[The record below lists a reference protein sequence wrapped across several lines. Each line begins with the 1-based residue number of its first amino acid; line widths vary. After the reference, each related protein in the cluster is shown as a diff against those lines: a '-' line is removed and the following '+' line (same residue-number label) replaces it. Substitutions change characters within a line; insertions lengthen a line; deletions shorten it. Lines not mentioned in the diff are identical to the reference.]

1 MTIRDGDGNAGSDP
15 PEPAFWG
22 QLFAG
27 LPTSVIVADG
37 PGGSLRPQSETL
49 VRRRKTWVDRLF
61 AGEESYANSPDKI
74 VILQNGVEIEEVPIG
89 PLGSWTVVGR
99 HPRAHIQLEAHK
111 LGLLHAAFHKKDG
124 RIYLRAVDLEC
135 GTLLDRKKIKAG
147 VPVPLRDG
155 SLVDI
160 PGYQLRIRLANSPAT
175 AGEEIVEAKEL
186 VEIPSYFYV
195 PPLPSS
201 SPVLPN
207 LIEDRAAIALW
218 SGGVTS
224 LKVADIIEETA
235 DAKTFRLVGEKPLLF
250 SYRPGQFVT
259 LLLTIDGEY
268 IERSYSISSSPS
280 RPHVLELTVKR
291 VPGGRVSNWLCDH
304 VMLGE
309 RLTIKG
315 PAGKF
320 SCFDCP
326 ASKMLFIGAG
336 SGITPM
342 MSMSRW
348 IVDTTT
354 DVDVKFLV
362 SFKSPADIIFRKE
375 LELISAR
382 HSRFRVAVTLTSAWP
397 GRSESWTGLTGRFD
411 KSMIHAL
418 VPDLDQRHVF
428 LCGPEPFAAEV
439 RRILQ
444 ELGFDQAKLH
454 SESFGSGRVAGG
466 GKRVPKPLALSEP
479 RHRVHF
485 IKSDRTVET
494 DETVTLLELAEA
506 HGIEMDYACRTGSCA
521 ECEVSFAGT
530 LSEKPDFEKDCRRK
544 ENGTA
549 FACCSVALSD
559 LEVEA

>member
-1 MTIRDGDGNAGSDP
+1 MTIRDGDGNVGSDP

-27 LPTSVIVADG
+27 LPAPVVVADG
-37 PGGSLRPQSETL
+37 PAGSSTPQSETL
-49 VRRRKTWVDRLF
+49 IRRRNTWIDRLF

-74 VILQNGVEIEEVPIG
+74 IILQNGVEIEDVPID

-99 HPRAHIQLEAHK
+99 HPRAHIQLEAYK
-111 LGLLHAAFHKKDG
+111 LGLFHAAFHKKDD
-124 RIYLRAVDLEC
+124 RFYLRAIDLEC
-135 GTLLDRKKIKAG
+135 GALLDRKKIKAG

-160 PGYQLRIRLANSPAT
+160 PGYQLRIRLANSPAA
-175 AGEEIVEAKEL
+175 AGEEIVEAEEL
-186 VEIPSYFYV
+186 AEIPSYFYV
-195 PPLPSS
+195 LSPPPSS
-201 SPVLPN
+201 PGLTN
-207 LIEDRAAIALW
+207 RIEDRAAIALW

-224 LKVADIIEETA
+224 LKVVDIIEETA

-304 VMLGE
+304 VMLGG

-348 IVDTTT
+348 IVDTTA
-354 DVDVKFLV
+354 DLDVKFLA

-382 HSRFRVAVTLTSAWP
+382 HACFRVAVTLTSARP
-397 GRSESWTGLTGRFD
+397 GRTESWTGLTGRFD

-466 GKRVPKPLALSEP
+466 GTRVPKPLALSEP

-521 ECEVSFAGT
+521 ECEVSFTGA
-530 LSEKPDFEKDCRRK
+530 LSEKPEFEKDRRRK
-544 ENGTA
+544 ENGIA

>member
-1 MTIRDGDGNAGSDP
+1 MTIRDGDRSAGADR

-27 LPTSVIVADG
+27 LPAPVIVADG
-37 PGGSLRPQSETL
+37 LGGSSAPQSETL
-49 VRRRKTWVDRLF
+49 IGRRKTWVDRLF

-74 VILQNGVEIEEVPIG
+74 VIMQNGVEIEDVPIA

-99 HPRAHIQLEAHK
+99 HPRAHIQLEADR
-111 LGLLHAAFHKKDG
+111 LGLFHAAFHKKDG
-124 RIYLRAVDLEC
+124 RFYLGAIDLEC

-147 VPVPLRDG
+147 VPVLLRDG

-160 PGYQLRIRLANSPAT
+160 PGYQLRISLANSPAT
-175 AGEEIVEAKEL
+175 AGEEIVEAEEL
-186 VEIPSYFYV
+186 AEIPSYFYV
-195 PPLPSS
+195 PPPSPS
-201 SPVLPN
+201 SPVLSN

-224 LKVADIIEETA
+224 LKVAHIVEETA
-235 DAKTFRLVGEKPLLF
+235 DAKTFRLVGENPLLF

-304 VMLGE
+304 VKLGE

-326 ASKMLFIGAG
+326 ASKTLFIGAG

-348 IVDTTT
+348 IVDTTA

-362 SFKSPADIIFRKE
+362 SFKSPAEIIFRKE

-382 HSRFRVAVTLTSAWP
+382 HACFRVAVTLTSAWS
-397 GRSESWTGLTGRFD
+397 GQTEFWTGLTGRVD

-439 RRILQ
+439 RRILH

-454 SESFGSGRVAGG
+454 SESFGSSRVAGG

-485 IKSDRTVET
+485 LKSDKTVET

-521 ECEVSFAGT
+521 ECEVSFTGT
-530 LSEKPDFEKDCRRK
+530 LSEKPEFEKARRRK
-544 ENGTA
+544 ENGIA

>member
-27 LPTSVIVADG
+27 LPAPVIAADG
-37 PGGSLRPQSETL
+37 PGGSSTPQSETL

-74 VILQNGVEIEEVPIG
+74 VILQNGVEIEDVPID

-99 HPRAHIQLEAHK
+99 HPRAHIQLEAYK
-111 LGLLHAAFHKKDG
+111 LGLFHAAFHKKDG
-124 RIYLRAVDLEC
+124 RFYLRAIDLEC

-147 VPVPLRDG
+147 MPVPLRDG

-175 AGEEIVEAKEL
+175 AGEEIVEAEEL
-186 VEIPSYFYV
+186 AEIPSYFYV
-195 PPLPSS
+195 PPPS
-201 SPVLPN
+201 SPVLTN

-320 SCFDCP
+320 SCFDCL

-382 HSRFRVAVTLTSAWP
+382 HACFRVAVTLTSAWP
-397 GRSESWTGLTGRFD
+397 GRSGSWTALTGRYA
-411 KSMIHAL
+411 KSLIQAL
-418 VPDLDQRHVF
+418 GL
-428 LCGPEPFAAEV
+428 
-439 RRILQ
+439 
-444 ELGFDQAKLH
+444 DQAKLH
-454 SESFGSGRVAGG
+454 SESFGSSRVAGG
-466 GKRVPKPLALSEP
+466 CKRVPKPLALSEP

-494 DETVTLLELAEA
+494 DENVTLLELAEA

-521 ECEVSFAGT
+521 ECEVSFTGT
-530 LSEKPDFEKDCRRK
+530 LSEKPEFEKDSRRK
-544 ENGTA
+544 ENGIA

>member
-1 MTIRDGDGNAGSDP
+1 
-15 PEPAFWG
+15 
-22 QLFAG
+22 
-27 LPTSVIVADG
+27 
-37 PGGSLRPQSETL
+37 
-49 VRRRKTWVDRLF
+49 
-61 AGEESYANSPDKI
+61 
-74 VILQNGVEIEEVPIG
+74 
-89 PLGSWTVVGR
+89 
-99 HPRAHIQLEAHK
+99 
-111 LGLLHAAFHKKDG
+111 
-124 RIYLRAVDLEC
+124 
-135 GTLLDRKKIKAG
+135 
-147 VPVPLRDG
+147 
-155 SLVDI
+155 
-160 PGYQLRIRLANSPAT
+160 
-175 AGEEIVEAKEL
+175 
-186 VEIPSYFYV
+186 
-195 PPLPSS
+195 
-201 SPVLPN
+201 
-207 LIEDRAAIALW
+207 
-218 SGGVTS
+218 
-224 LKVADIIEETA
+224 VADIIEETA

-291 VPGGRVSNWLCDH
+291 VPGGRVSNWLCDR

-336 SGITPM
+336 SGITPL

-348 IVDTTT
+348 IADTSA
-354 DVDVKFLV
+354 DVDVKFLA

-382 HSRFRVAVTLTSAWP
+382 HACFRVAVTLTSTWP
-397 GRSESWTGLTGRFD
+397 GRTESWTGFTGRFD

-418 VPDLDQRHVF
+418 VPDLDKRHVF

-454 SESFGSGRVAGG
+454 SESFGSSRVAGG

-506 HGIEMDYACRTGSCA
+506 HGIEMEYACRSGSCA
-521 ECEVSFAGT
+521 ECEVSFTGT
-530 LSEKPDFEKDCRRK
+530 VSEKPEFEKNRRRK
-544 ENGTA
+544 ENGIA
-549 FACCSVALSD
+549 FTCCSVALSD

>member
-1 MTIRDGDGNAGSDP
+1 MTILDGYWNAGSDP
-15 PEPAFWG
+15 REPAFWG

-27 LPTSVIVADG
+27 LPAPVIVADS
-37 PGGSLRPQSETL
+37 PGGSSTPQSETL

-61 AGEESYANSPDKI
+61 AGEESYTNSPDKI
-74 VILQNGVEIEEVPIG
+74 VILQNGVEIEDVPID
-89 PLGSWTVVGR
+89 PLGSWTIVGR
-99 HPRAHIQLEAHK
+99 HPRAHIQLEAYK
-111 LGLLHAAFHKKDG
+111 LGPFHASFQKKDG
-124 RIYLRAVDLEC
+124 RFYLWAIDLEC

-147 VPVPLRDG
+147 VPIPLRDG

-160 PGYQLRIRLANSPAT
+160 PGYQLRIYLTNSPAT
-175 AGEEIVEAKEL
+175 AGEEIVEAEEL
-186 VEIPSYFYV
+186 AEIPSYFYV
-195 PPLPSS
+195 PPPPPS
-201 SPVLPN
+201 SPVLTN

-259 LLLTIDGEY
+259 LLLTIDGED

-348 IVDTTT
+348 IVDTTA

-382 HSRFRVAVTLTSAWP
+382 HASFRVAVTLTSTWP
-397 GRSESWTGLTGRFD
+397 RRTESWTGLSGRFN

-418 VPDLDQRHVF
+418 VPDLDTRHVF
-428 LCGPEPFAAEV
+428 LCGPEPFAVEV
-439 RRILQ
+439 KTILQ
-444 ELGFDQAKLH
+444 ELGFDTAKLH
-454 SESFGSGRVAGG
+454 SESFGSSRVAGG
-466 GKRVPKPLALSEP
+466 GKRVSKPLTLSEP

-494 DETVTLLELAEA
+494 DETLTLLELAEA
-506 HGIEMDYACRTGSCA
+506 HGIDMEYACRTGSCA
-521 ECEVSFAGT
+521 ECEVSFTGT
-530 LSEKPDFEKDCRRK
+530 LSEKAEFEKQHRRK
-544 ENGTA
+544 ENGIA

>member
-1 MTIRDGDGNAGSDP
+1 MTIRDARGIAASDP

-27 LPTSVIVADG
+27 LPGPVIVADS
-37 PGGSLRPQSETL
+37 PGRPSTPQSETF

-61 AGEESYANSPDKI
+61 AGEESYTNSPDKI
-74 VILQNGVEIEEVPIG
+74 VILQNGVEIEDVPID
-89 PLGSWTVVGR
+89 PLGSWTIVGR
-99 HPRAHIQLEAHK
+99 HPRAHIQLEAYK
-111 LGLLHAAFHKKDG
+111 LGLFHASFHKKDG
-124 RIYLRAVDLEC
+124 RFYLWAIDLEC

-147 VPVPLRDG
+147 VPAPLRDG

-160 PGYQLRIRLANSPAT
+160 PGYQLRIRLANSPAA
-175 AGEEIVEAKEL
+175 AGEEIVEAEEL
-186 VEIPSYFYV
+186 AEIPSYFYV
-195 PPLPSS
+195 PAPS
-201 SPVLPN
+201 SPVLTN

-218 SGGVTS
+218 SGGVTG

-235 DAKTFRLVGEKPLLF
+235 DTKTFRLVGEKPLLF

-259 LLLTIDGEY
+259 LLLTIDGED

-291 VPGGRVSNWLCDH
+291 IPGGRVSNWLCDH

-309 RLTIKG
+309 WLSIKG

-326 ASKMLFIGAG
+326 SSKMLFVGAG
-336 SGITPM
+336 SGITPL

-348 IVDTTT
+348 ITDTSA
-354 DVDVKFLV
+354 DVDVRFLA
-362 SFKSPADIIFRKE
+362 SFKSPADIVFRKE

-382 HSRFRVAVTLTSAWP
+382 HACFRVAVTLTSTWN
-397 GRSESWTGLTGRFD
+397 GRTESWTGLSGRFN

-418 VPDLDQRHVF
+418 VPDLDKRHVF
-428 LCGPEPFAAEV
+428 LCGPEPFAVEV
-439 RRILQ
+439 RTILQ
-444 ELGFDQAKLH
+444 ELGFDMAKLH
-454 SESFGSGRVAGG
+454 NESFGSNRIAGG
-466 GKRVPKPLALSEP
+466 GKRVPKPLTLSEP

-485 IKSDRTVET
+485 TKSDRTVET
-494 DETVTLLELAEA
+494 DETLTLLELAEA
-506 HGIEMDYACRTGSCA
+506 HGIAMDYACRTGSCA
-521 ECEVSFAGT
+521 ECEVSFIGT
-530 LSEKPDFEKDCRRK
+530 LSEKPEFEKHRRRK
-544 ENGTA
+544 ENGMA

>member
-1 MTIRDGDGNAGSDP
+1 MTIRDGNGNAGSDTS
-15 PEPAFWG
+15 EPAFWG

-27 LPTSVIVADG
+27 LPAPVIVADG
-37 PGGSLRPQSETL
+37 PGGSSTPQPETL

-61 AGEESYANSPDKI
+61 AGEKSYANSPDKI
-74 VILQNGVEIEEVPIG
+74 VILQNGVEIEDVPID

-99 HPRAHIQLEAHK
+99 HPRAHIQLEACR
-111 LGLLHAAFHKKDG
+111 LGLFHAAFHKKDG
-124 RIYLRAVDLEC
+124 GFYLRAIDLEC
-135 GTLLDRKKIKAG
+135 GTLLDRKKIRAG

-175 AGEEIVEAKEL
+175 TGEEIVESEEL
-186 VEIPSYFYV
+186 AEIPSYFNV
-195 PPLPSS
+195 PPPSRLA
-201 SPVLPN
+201 PTN
-207 LIEDRAAIALW
+207 LIEDRADIALW

-268 IERSYSISSSPS
+268 VERSYSISSSPS

-304 VMLGE
+304 VMPGE

-320 SCFDCP
+320 SCFDRP
-326 ASKMLFIGAG
+326 ASKILFIGAG

-342 MSMSRW
+342 MSMGRW

-354 DVDVKFLV
+354 DADVRFLV
-362 SFKSPADIIFRKE
+362 SFKSAADIIFRKE

-382 HSRFRVAVTLTSAWP
+382 HACFRVAVTLTSVSP
-397 GRSESWTGLTGRFD
+397 GQTESWTGLTGRFD

-428 LCGPEPFAAEV
+428 MCGPEPFAAEV

-454 SESFGSGRVAGG
+454 SENFGSSRVAAG

-494 DETVTLLELAEA
+494 DETVTLLEIAEA
-506 HGIEMDYACRTGSCA
+506 HGIEMGYSCRSGSCA
-521 ECEVSFAGT
+521 ECEVSFTGT
-530 LSEKPDFEKDCRRK
+530 LAEKPEFAKERRRK
-544 ENGTA
+544 ENGIA

>member
-1 MTIRDGDGNAGSDP
+1 MTTRDGNGNAGSDP
-15 PEPAFWG
+15 AESKFWG

-27 LPTSVIVADG
+27 LPAPVIVADS
-37 PGGSLRPQSETL
+37 PSTPQSETL
-49 VRRRKTWVDRLF
+49 VSRRRTWVDRLF
-61 AGEESYANSPDKI
+61 AGEQSYANSPDKI
-74 VILQNGVEIEEVPIG
+74 VILQNGVEIEDVPID

-99 HPRAHIQLEAHK
+99 HPRAHIQLEAYK
-111 LGLLHAAFHKKDG
+111 LGLFHAAFHKRDG
-124 RIYLRAVDLEC
+124 RFYLRAIDLEC

-155 SLVDI
+155 SLIDI
-160 PGYQLRIRLANSPAT
+160 PGYQLRIRFANSPAV
-175 AGEEIVEAKEL
+175 AGEETVEAEEL
-186 VEIPSYFYV
+186 AEIPSYFYA
-195 PPLPSS
+195 PPPSGLA
-201 SPVLPN
+201 PTN
-207 LIEDRAAIALW
+207 LIGDRAAIALW

-224 LKVADIIEETA
+224 LKVADVIEETA

-259 LLLTIDGEY
+259 LLLTIDGKH

-291 VPGGRVSNWLCDH
+291 VPDGRVSNWLCDH
-304 VMLGE
+304 VAPGQ

-320 SCFDCP
+320 TCFDCP

-336 SGITPM
+336 SGITPL

-348 IVDTTT
+348 IVDTTM
-354 DVDVKFLV
+354 DVDVRFLV
-362 SFKSPADIIFRKE
+362 SFKTPADIIFRKE

-382 HSRFRVAVTLTSAWP
+382 HSCFHVAVTLTSDWP
-397 GRSESWTGLTGRFD
+397 GRTESWTGLTGRFD
-411 KSMIHAL
+411 KSMVHAL

-439 RRILQ
+439 SSILQ

-454 SESFGSGRVAGG
+454 SESFGSGRIAGV
-466 GKRVPKPLALSEP
+466 GKRAPKPPALSEP

-485 IKSDRTVET
+485 IKSGRTVET

-521 ECEVSFAGT
+521 ECEVSFTGT
-530 LSEKPDFEKDCRRK
+530 LSEKPEFEKERRRK
-544 ENGTA
+544 ENGVA

>member
-1 MTIRDGDGNAGSDP
+1 MTIWVGDENAESDSL
-15 PEPAFWG
+15 EPAFWG

-27 LPTSVIVADG
+27 LPAPVIVGDG
-37 PGGSLRPQSETL
+37 QGGTSTPQSETL

-74 VILQNGVEIEEVPIG
+74 VILQNGVEIEDVPID
-89 PLGSWTVVGR
+89 PLGSWTAVGR
-99 HPRAHIQLEAHK
+99 HPRAHIQLEGYK
-111 LGLLHAAFHKKDG
+111 LGLFHAALHKKDG
-124 RIYLRAVDLEC
+124 RLYLAAIDLEC

-160 PGYQLRIRLANSPAT
+160 PGYQLRVRLTNSLAT
-175 AGEEIVEAKEL
+175 AGEEIVEAEEL
-186 VEIPSYFYV
+186 AEIPSYFCV
-195 PPLPSS
+195 PPHS
-201 SPVLPN
+201 SPVLTN
-207 LIEDRAAIALW
+207 LIEDRVAIVLW

-235 DAKTFRLVGEKPLLF
+235 DSKTFRLVGEKPLLF

-259 LLLTIDGEY
+259 LLLTIDGEH

-280 RPHVLELTVKR
+280 RPHVLEFTVKR

-320 SCFDCP
+320 GCFDCP

-336 SGITPM
+336 SGITPI
-342 MSMSRW
+342 MSMTRW
-348 IVDTTT
+348 IVDTAA
-354 DVDVKFLV
+354 DVDVKFLA

-375 LELISAR
+375 LELVSAR
-382 HSRFRVAVTLTSAWP
+382 HVCFRVAVTLTSTWSWP
-397 GRSESWTGLTGRFD
+397 TESWTGLTGRFD

-454 SESFGSGRVAGG
+454 SESFGSSRVAGG

-485 IKSDRTVET
+485 TKSNMTVET

-506 HGIEMDYACRTGSCA
+506 HGIEMDYACRSGSCA
-521 ECEVSFAGT
+521 ECEVGFTGT
-530 LSEKPDFEKDCRRK
+530 LSEKPEFEKDRRRK
-544 ENGTA
+544 ENGIA
-549 FACCSVALSD
+549 LACCSVALSD

>member
-1 MTIRDGDGNAGSDP
+1 MTIRDAHRIPGLEP
-15 PEPAFWG
+15 PEAAFWG

-27 LPTSVIVADG
+27 LPALVIVADS
-37 PGGSLRPQSETL
+37 PVGSSTPQSETL

-61 AGEESYANSPDKI
+61 AGEESYTNSPDKI
-74 VILQNGVEIEEVPIG
+74 VILQNGVEIEDVPID
-89 PLGSWTVVGR
+89 PLGSWTIVGR
-99 HPRAHIQLEAHK
+99 HPRAHIQLEASK
-111 LGLLHAAFHKKDG
+111 LGLFHASFHKKDG
-124 RIYLRAVDLEC
+124 RFYLWAIDLEC

-147 VPVPLRDG
+147 VPAPLRDG

-175 AGEEIVEAKEL
+175 AGEEIVEAEEL
-186 VEIPSYFYV
+186 AEIPSYFYV
-195 PPLPSS
+195 PPPF
-201 SPVLPN
+201 SPMLTN
-207 LIEDRAAIALW
+207 FIEDRAAIALW
-218 SGGVTS
+218 SGGVRGM
-224 LKVADIIEETA
+224 KVADIIEETA

-259 LLLTIDGEY
+259 LLLTIDGED

-304 VMLGE
+304 VMRGE

-326 ASKMLFIGAG
+326 SSKMLFIGAG
-336 SGITPM
+336 SGITPL

-348 IVDTTT
+348 ITDTSA
-354 DVDVKFLV
+354 DVDVRFLA
-362 SFKSPADIIFRKE
+362 SFKSPAHIVFRKE

-382 HSRFRVAVTLTSAWP
+382 HACFRIAVTLTSTWP
-397 GRSESWTGLTGRFD
+397 GRTESWTGLNGRFN

-428 LCGPEPFAAEV
+428 LCGPEPFAADV

-444 ELGFDQAKLH
+444 ELGFDMAKLH
-454 SESFGSGRVAGG
+454 NESFGSSRIAGG
-466 GKRVPKPLALSEP
+466 GKRVPKPLTLSEP

-485 IKSDRTVET
+485 TKSDRTVET
-494 DETVTLLELAEA
+494 DETLTLLELAEA

-521 ECEVSFAGT
+521 ECEVSFTGT
-530 LSEKPDFEKDCRRK
+530 LSEKPKFKKHRRRK
-544 ENGTA
+544 ENGVA

>member
-1 MTIRDGDGNAGSDP
+1 MTIRDGDGNAGLDP
-15 PEPAFWG
+15 QEPAFWG
-22 QLFAG
+22 RLFAD
-27 LPTSVIVADG
+27 LPAPVIVAG
-37 PGGSLRPQSETL
+37 SPGGPSTPQSETL
-49 VRRRKTWVDRLF
+49 VRRRKIWVDRLF
-61 AGEESYANSPDKI
+61 AGEESYANSPDRI
-74 VILQNGVEIEEVPIG
+74 VILQNGVEIEDVPID

-99 HPRAHIQLEAHK
+99 HPRAHIQLEAYK
-111 LGLLHAAFHKKDG
+111 LGLFHAAFHKKDG
-124 RIYLRAVDLEC
+124 RFYLRSIDLEC

-160 PGYQLRIRLANSPAT
+160 PGYQLHICLGNSPAT
-175 AGEEIVEAKEL
+175 AGEEIVEAEESA
-186 VEIPSYFYV
+186 EIPSYFYV
-195 PPLPSS
+195 PPPS
-201 SPVLPN
+201 SPVLTN
-207 LIEDRAAIALW
+207 LIKDRAAIALW

-224 LKVADIIEETA
+224 VKVADIIEETA
-235 DAKTFRLVGEKPLLF
+235 DAKTLRLVGEKPLLF

-268 IERSYSISSSPS
+268 IERSYSVSSSPS
-280 RPHVLELTVKR
+280 RRHGLELTVKR

-304 VMLGE
+304 VTVGD

-320 SCFDCP
+320 SCYDCP
-326 ASKMLFIGAG
+326 ASKMLLISAG
-336 SGITPM
+336 SGITPV

-348 IVDTTT
+348 IIDTIS
-354 DVDVKFLV
+354 DADVKFLV

-382 HSRFRVAVTLTSAWP
+382 HACFRVAVTLTSAWR
-397 GRSESWTGLTGRFD
+397 GRTESWTGLTGRFD
-411 KSMIHAL
+411 KSMIQAL

-444 ELGFDQAKLH
+444 ELGFDHAKLH
-454 SESFGSGRVAGG
+454 SESFGSSRVAGG
-466 GKRVPKPLALSEP
+466 SKRVPKPLALSEP

-521 ECEVSFAGT
+521 ECEVSFTGT
-530 LSEKPDFEKDCRRK
+530 LSEKPEFEKDRRRK
-544 ENGTA
+544 ENGIA

>member
-1 MTIRDGDGNAGSDP
+1 MTIRDGYGNAGSDP
-15 PEPAFWG
+15 PEPAYWG
-22 QLFAG
+22 RLFAG
-27 LPTSVIVADG
+27 LPAPIIVEDD
-37 PGGSLRPQSETL
+37 PGGSLTPQSETL

-61 AGEESYANSPDKI
+61 AGEEPYTNSPDKI
-74 VILQNGVEIEEVPIG
+74 VILQNGVEIEDVPID
-89 PLGSWTVVGR
+89 PLDSWTIVGR
-99 HPRAHIQLEAHK
+99 HPRAHIQLEAYK
-111 LGLLHAAFHKKDG
+111 LGLFHAAFHKKDG
-124 RIYLRAVDLEC
+124 RFYLWAIDLEC

-147 VPVPLRDG
+147 VPVPLWDG

-160 PGYQLRIRLANSPAT
+160 PGYQLCIRLANSPAT
-175 AGEEIVEAKEL
+175 AGEEIVEAEEL
-186 VEIPSYFYV
+186 AEIPSYFYV
-195 PPLPSS
+195 PPPPPS
-201 SPVLPN
+201 SPVLTN
-207 LIEDRAAIALW
+207 LIEDRAAIAPW

-224 LKVADIIEETA
+224 LKVADVIEETA

-304 VMLGE
+304 VMVGE

-348 IVDTTT
+348 IVDTTA

-382 HSRFRVAVTLTSAWP
+382 HACFRVAVTLTSRWP
-397 GRSESWTGLTGRFD
+397 GRTESWTGFTGRFD

-454 SESFGSGRVAGG
+454 SESFGSSRVAGG
-466 GKRVPKPLALSEP
+466 GERVPKPLALSEP

-506 HGIEMDYACRTGSCA
+506 HGIEMDYACRSGSCA
-521 ECEVSFAGT
+521 ECEVSFTGT
-530 LSEKPDFEKDCRRK
+530 LSEKPEFEKDRRRK
-544 ENGTA
+544 ENGIA
-549 FACCSVALSD
+549 YACCSVALSD

>member
-1 MTIRDGDGNAGSDP
+1 MTMRDGDGNAGSDP
-15 PEPAFWG
+15 AEPTFWG

-27 LPTSVIVADG
+27 LPAPVIVADG
-37 PGGSLRPQSETL
+37 PGGSSTPQSETL

-74 VILQNGVEIEEVPIG
+74 VILQNGVEIEDVPID

-99 HPRAHIQLEAHK
+99 HPRAHIQLEAYK
-111 LGLLHAAFHKKDG
+111 LGLFHAAFHKKDG
-124 RIYLRAVDLEC
+124 GFYLRAIDLEC

-160 PGYQLRIRLANSPAT
+160 PGYQLRIRLANSPAA
-175 AGEEIVEAKEL
+175 AGEEIVEAE
-186 VEIPSYFYV
+186 EFAEPPSCFYV
-195 PPLPSS
+195 PPPPPS
-201 SPVLPN
+201 SPVLTN

-336 SGITPM
+336 SGITPL

-348 IVDTTT
+348 IADTSA
-354 DVDVKFLV
+354 DVDVKFLA

-382 HSRFRVAVTLTSAWP
+382 HACFRVAVTLTSARP

-418 VPDLDQRHVF
+418 VPDLDHRHVF
-428 LCGPEPFAAEV
+428 LCGPEPFAADV

-454 SESFGSGRVAGG
+454 SESFGSSRVAGG

-494 DETVTLLELAEA
+494 DETLTLLELAEA

-521 ECEVSFAGT
+521 ECEVSFTGT
-530 LSEKPDFEKDCRRK
+530 LSEKPEFEKQHRRK
-544 ENGTA
+544 ENGIA

>member
-1 MTIRDGDGNAGSDP
+1 MTIRDGDGNAKSDP
-15 PEPAFWG
+15 PESEFWG
-22 QLFAG
+22 QLFAS
-27 LPTSVIVADG
+27 LPAQRIGADG
-37 PGGSLRPQSETL
+37 PGRSSITQSETF
-49 VRRRKTWVDRLF
+49 VRRRNTWVNRLF

-74 VILQNGVEIEEVPIG
+74 IILQDGVEIEDVPID

-99 HPRAHIQLEAHK
+99 HPRADIKLEAYK
-111 LGLLHAAFHKKDG
+111 LGLFHAAFHKKDG
-124 RIYLRAVDLEC
+124 RFYLRALDLEC
-135 GTLLDRKKIKAG
+135 GTLLDRKKIRAG

-160 PGYQLRIRLANSPAT
+160 PGYQLRIHLANSPSS
-175 AGEEIVEAKEL
+175 AGEEIVEAEEL
-186 VEIPSYFYV
+186 AEIPSYFYV
-195 PPLPSS
+195 PSPS
-201 SPVLPN
+201 SPVLTN
-207 LIEDRAAIALW
+207 LIEARTAIAVW

-224 LKVADIIEETA
+224 LKVADIIEETP

-291 VPGGRVSNWLCDH
+291 VPGGHVSNWLCDH
-304 VMLGE
+304 VMPGE

-354 DVDVKFLV
+354 DMDVKFLV

-382 HSRFRVAVTLTSAWP
+382 HARFRVAVTLTSEWP
-397 GRSESWTGLTGRFD
+397 GRTESWTGLTGRFD
-411 KSMIHAL
+411 QSMIHAL
-418 VPDLDQRHVF
+418 VPDLDRRHVF

-439 RRILQ
+439 RRILK

-454 SESFGSGRVAGG
+454 CENFGSSRVAGG

-479 RHRVHF
+479 RHHVHF
-485 IKSDRTVET
+485 IKSGRTVET
-494 DETVTLLELAEA
+494 DEIVTLLELAEA

-521 ECEVSFAGT
+521 ECEVSFTGT
-530 LSEKPDFEKDCRRK
+530 LSEKPEFEKDRRRK
-544 ENGTA
+544 ENGIA